1 MKDDWEAGQSW
12 NSGLRK
18 NQHWSKK
25 GTKNMSEQICDICK
39 KEPVRIHIKGQ
50 GNYGLKCYN
59 SMVLERSGAIDTFH
73 YPDTMAVREKNGRL
87 HTFHVEHIVLG
98 STVCWDAYEQNGYF
112 HFRETSD
119 IESDGAAVAQ
129 KFFRNSSAIER
140 NTILD
145 C

>member
-1 MKDDWEAGQSW
+1 
-12 NSGLRK
+12 
-18 NQHWSKK
+18 
-25 GTKNMSEQICDICK
+25 MSEQICDICK

-98 STVCWDAYEQNGYF
+98 STVCWDAYEQNGNF